1 MIALRRFEKSPRA
14 ARIEEVEIPET
25 GIGEVLLK
33 VQFCG
38 VCGSDLHAYL
48 NHAGYES
55 VLPSV
60 TFGHELSGVVEQ
72 VGEEVTGWAEG
83 DRATM
88 LAIQAMDD
96 NCRYVK
102 EGWPQLSPSR
112 RVQGLHLDGGMAEYI
127 VVDQKFLLKLPEALE
142 NQAAALTEP
151 LSVADHCVVNCSRI
165 QAGDKVVVSGPGII
179 GMLCAIVARHH
190 GAEVIVSGTQAD
202 EKVRL
207 AAAKRIGFKTVIVG
221 PDQSPL
227 DEQVK
232 SLFGQEVDGMIEASG
247 ASPALAD
254 AWKTVRTDGLV
265 SVVALYGRDVTLDM
279 TQFVRKQI
287 GIQTSYG
294 SAIPSYERSMKMLKD
309 GVVPVNELVRLYD
322 LKDGISAFTDA
333 ENQEVMKPMLNCN
346 V

>member
-14 ARIEEVEIPET
+14 ARIEEVSIPEA
-25 GIGEVLLK
+25 GVGEVLLK

-72 VGEEVTGWAEG
+72 VGEGVTDWSEG

-127 VVDQKFLLKLPEALE
+127 VVDQKFLLKLPEALD

-179 GMLCAIVARHH
+179 GMLCALVARHH
-190 GAEVIVSGTQAD
+190 GAEVILSGTQAD

-207 AAAKRIGFKTVIVG
+207 AAAKRIGFKTVMVG
-221 PDQSPL
+221 PGQAPL
-227 DEQVK
+227 HEQVK
-232 SLFGQEVDGMIEASG
+232 DIFGQEVDGMIEASG

-265 SVVALYGRDVTLDM
+265 SIVALYGRDVTMNM

-294 SAIPSYERSMKMLKD
+294 SAVPSYERAMEMLKD
-309 GVVPVNELVRLYD
+309 GVVPVDELVRFYD

-333 ENQEVMKPMLNCN
+333 ENQEVMKPMLNCI

>member
-14 ARIEEVEIPET
+14 ARIEETPMPT
-25 GIGEVLLK
+25 AGAGEVLLK
-33 VQFCG
+33 VKFCG

-55 VLPSV
+55 VLESV
-60 TFGHELSGVVEQ
+60 TFGHELSGVVEK
-72 VGEEVTGWAEG
+72 VGEGVSGWSVGE
-83 DRATM
+83 RATM
-88 LAIQAMDD
+88 VAIQAMDE
-96 NCRYVK
+96 NCRYVR
-102 EGWPQLSPSR
+102 EGLPQLSPSR

-127 VVDQKFLLKLPEALE
+127 VVDQRFLLKLPENL
-142 NQAAALTEP
+142 NMQHAALTEP

-165 QAGDKVVVSGPGII
+165 KAGDKIVVSGPGII
-179 GMLCAIVARHH
+179 GMLCAVVARHH
-190 GAEVIVSGTQAD
+190 GAEVIVSGTAAD

-207 AAAKRIGFKTVIVG
+207 RSARKIGFQTVQVG
-221 PDQSPL
+221 SDNAPL
-227 DEQVK
+227 HEQVR
-232 SLFGQEVDGMIEASG
+232 SILGQEVDGMIEASG

-265 SVVALYGRDVTLDM
+265 SVVALYGRDVTMDM

-287 GIQTSYG
+287 GLQTCYG
-294 SAIPSYERSMKMLKD
+294 SAIPSYERAMKMLKD
-309 GVVPVNELVRLYD
+309 GVVPVEELVRLYD

-333 ENQEVMKPMLNCN
+333 ENQEVMKPMLNCT